1 MLEFSHQQL
10 LLKIELIPGHADKA
24 TNVSN
29 MWKQERVIPK
39 VKEAVLCYPKHLQEE
54 TLYLFNRDTLIKP
67 DKQKISR

>member
-10 LLKIELIPGHADKA
+10 LLKTELIPGHADKA

-29 MWKQERVIPK
+29 MWKQERV
-39 VKEAVLCYPKHLQEE
+39 KEAVLCYPKHLQEE
-54 TLYLFNRDTLIKP
+54 TLYLFNPDTLIKP